1 MEFSGTCNPSIVGV
15 REPLC
20 HANLEL
26 NVAKCNL
33 GKVNLEAML
42 SRSLRMQEAFLQPWR
57 FAGTLCDA
65 YTQWATTAGRTKL
78 GVAQDP
84 RRGLS

>member
-1 MEFSGTCNPSIVGV
+1 MVSP
-15 REPLC
+15 PLFDTNC
-20 HANLEL
+20 SFKQYNNSFLDEI

-42 SRSLRMQEAFLQPWR
+42 SSCLRMQEACLQPWR

-65 YTQWATTAGRTKL
+65 HMQWAATAGRTKL
-78 GVAQDP
+78 GVAQDS